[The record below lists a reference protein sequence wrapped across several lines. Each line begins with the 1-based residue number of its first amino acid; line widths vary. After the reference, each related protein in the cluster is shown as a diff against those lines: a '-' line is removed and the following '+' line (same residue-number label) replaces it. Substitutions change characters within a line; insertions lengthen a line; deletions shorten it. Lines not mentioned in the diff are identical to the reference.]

1 MIVSPAQAPTRYD
14 DHDVGDVD
22 DEGDHVL
29 GDGVPLCLLWRCLQ

>member
-1 MIVSPAQAPTRYD
+1 MIVSPAQAPTRYVG
-14 DHDVGDVD
+14 HVGDVD

>member
-1 MIVSPAQAPTRYD
+1 MIVSPAQAPTRYVE
-14 DHDVGDVD
+14 HVGDVDD